1 MKKWI
6 QEALKKVG
14 YFTLIA
20 AMLICSLPLQ
30 TIAAVVTNNKQTVS
44 AEQNK
49 SAGSDTGAGNLVNAG
64 NTEKGKTDNGDIPG
78 TKNVGNTGNGNVPST
93 ESVSS
98 TTSGTVKNEQK
109 SGNTA
114 DKSVE
119 GTTDVTKS
127 DTSVTEDT
135 TNLDSGS
142 TQIEDGNS
150 TDPKVPENPQNQP
163 GTSVGTDIDVI
174 NTFNVTSGNI
184 EEKTYYYDEST
195 GDRGYLVTV
204 RGFVDYGF
212 LPNSTET
219 EREEALSQYK
229 VRLTLTEA
237 PGDNSEGATTEAVE
251 KSLKEAKDTNIAISN
266 YFITSDTELS
276 WKIEV
281 LKEGKE
287 EPVSVVEKTETVT
300 MSEAIAIA
308 VDFKECIF
316 KTEPSGQD
324 LLQYVSTSDGTDR
337 YFKAFID
344 ADVSGAFNIE
354 SISNNNCEA
363 EKKKELEKYKLRVHV
378 EGPSDFKYE
387 KDRGL
392 QLGEDCNTIS
402 LADAEEWQTEFEFRE
417 DGEYSWYAVI
427 VKTDGEKE
435 EELEGTKKAG
445 GCNIEIPDPI
455 QIEFDNLNI
464 AEESRVPNYNEA
476 VECESYDVSLV
487 TSVDI
492 RVKSSDETSSQEQ
505 DGTQVITIPAW
516 DRLEEVVNCLAQ
528 MKLELQEG
536 KETTNGNEDWTKFID
551 IDLNE
556 NQIAETLLN
565 NPGQT
570 VPFSHKETVTLTSAG
585 NHAYQAV
592 LSTVNTDE
600 VSILASC
607 KADVQIE
614 QIEQDFEYVTSDGE
628 NIYNLG
634 KSFTYRLKPGSD
646 VYGAV
651 TCYESDES
659 EREVATDRHLTI
671 EQLEDGSFQIT
682 GEKLGE
688 CHISFQHE
696 GNDIYA
702 KTTKV
707 YPLTIA
713 KEELTGTIS
722 VYGTQGGFAFWKSDT
737 LKIKVT
743 LEASQKD
750 LLEKYYQGISLAFTA
765 VPEGDEG
772 ESINLGSMSGSRAVY
787 SSSDK
792 TVTYEYTVN
801 RKTMSRLKD
810 SPHTYT
816 IKAETAYN
824 GQAETQY
831 EKLTLEYP
839 RFSAAKITPYIRVP
853 QSLNVEY
860 GTEQKQKVIAT
871 VYEKEGGV
879 LLPKEGMPLSVR
891 YISKNT
897 DVVTVD
903 EAGVITAVKGGKA
916 KIEVIVDDADNDD
929 IDVYQASSAYITI
942 NVTAPQNTNY
952 TINGFTPEEFQKRA
966 VVIKNSDGKDE
977 YWYDEDITITPAEG
991 SLYNGVVYRK
1001 NGDMWK
1007 YAGKELVIRASMPA
1021 DYEFYFCNKDLS
1033 IDSYNGINESN
1044 NVANGKK
1051 TLSSVGVA
1059 AQVTITNENVTVDKK
1074 MHRTYFYEN
1083 GKNGF
1088 DVTASGSVGYKTAD
1102 DSVDQELLKK
1112 TLSRYTLKLTVDAIV
1127 NGTTVKSIVNKGT
1140 LGEGITTITS
1150 DSYRA
1155 SKETTFQWKLEVYKD
1170 HGATPV
1176 AVSASNG
1183 EEEITMPEDV
1193 SVKIGTLTV
1202 TPGLDVEKSLIY
1214 ASKPDGTNRRF
1225 ISTITAAATASF
1237 ENGEIPGNHRR
1248 KEKELELEKYR
1259 LRICMID
1266 PDHTQEYFPDKDIK
1280 FQLTDDDTITID
1292 HAELK
1297 NYSFNKSGK
1306 YQWYAQVVK
1315 KDNPGSKEE
1324 VVESAE
1330 GTYIIDI
1337 PDKIGLE
1344 ISNLE
1349 VKDERNPNND
1359 LDSGDEITSYQLPV
1373 TVSVDVAV
1381 TGIGKGVSA
1390 DKRKA
1395 EIAYC
1400 LKQNS
1405 LTLTEKAESAFFWK
1419 KIANVNLNSGDFVEM
1434 LVRDSNHKA
1443 AFTYTTDKDHTVV
1456 VDSAGTYQFRA
1467 KLDTDSIA
1475 PALEK
1480 TINVTIDQIK
1490 QEFEYV
1496 NTDSKYI
1503 IGEAY
1508 TFTLDAKRKLYG
1520 AVSGYESDKDGNPVK
1535 GGSLKIVMAKD
1546 GKTGTITSDK
1556 NAIGKHYISFE
1567 WGGNKI
1573 YAPAKQTYRIEI
1585 DKADFAGK
1593 VRIYNVQRKGLSAF
1607 SGPDKADPFQ
1617 IETTLEANQI
1627 ELLKSCYK
1635 DITVKFSAVP
1645 NDSKDKTVEL
1655 GELRGTQ
1662 AVCSAA
1668 DKAVVYTYAVPE
1680 KRMNQ
1685 LKGGSHY
1692 TIQADL
1698 VFENADT
1705 FAYQGGPFTV
1715 ENFMVQNIAPYIE
1728 IEDQQVEFGT
1738 EKNLTFTVYDRKG
1751 DNTPAKTPLSYR
1763 FALKNPADKEVIT
1776 IDENGVLHPVS
1787 SKRSVEVIVTVDDV
1801 DNETEDRYNETSASV
1816 WISVTSP
1823 QNTDYT
1829 INNVSKEE
1837 FIGQYRAFITDGGNK
1852 EYWYDNNI
1860 TIALGKDNLYDEI
1873 VYRKVNSGRSEGGK
1887 ADSEWINAGDK
1898 WVIGESSITD
1908 YEFYFCDTE
1917 RNLYSYDVDTSTN
1930 LVKDA
1935 LKTLD
1940 DVGVD
1945 KTAPDVGN
1953 LLSADRKANSHST
1966 DSIHYFSDGVD
1977 FTAYSKGSKEDT
1989 ASMDEGAGIEKV
2001 YVKFGNQDWQAA
2013 DNVAFAN
2020 RYDNTYTLPLDENKM
2035 YGTLSVKAVD
2045 YLGHESIAAV
2055 YKGSYG
2061 TENINTSSITSS
2073 AAKVCIDKVH
2083 PVIKAV
2089 PYSVDANG
2097 KQTAYDGSWTNR
2109 QLQYMLELKTQ
2120 QSSGIYSY
2128 QYTFVPRGSEFN
2140 PAKASWTSVS
2150 PSEMEV
2156 VFGTRMTEK
2165 NQNTYSGTFRYPD
2178 EGKDNTA
2185 VRPEEYEQKNGVIYF
2200 RAESNASLVTE
2211 ERDIADSMQQVRI
2224 WQENIENP
2232 KVYADNRFDASTG
2245 WYNQKTGAVNL
2256 SFAYPEYQEE
2266 KYAPAVGV
2274 IYELHQKTLTED
2286 TVVKKAFYKGILDEN
2301 KGTVVEVS
2309 DYTRPRSTTSLSGDG
2324 TIHIDSDSINE
2335 LVVYT
2340 QDFAGNKSD
2349 KAVYTVKADYN
2360 APNRLKMYVD
2370 ETEQTPHT
2378 SLDER
2383 IAYRSFSRN
2392 EVTVK
2397 GEADYGISGK
2407 QNLLMQKCK
2416 NLGDWNGLSNAVST
2430 SQVTLA
2436 PSTRGF
2442 VYMYAV
2448 DGAGNSAEAWSDGIA
2463 TDNQAPVGP
2472 DNSDISI
2479 QAFGANSKGFFNSDF
2494 KVAVSVKDAPS
2505 DDDYSGLNSVMYTV
2519 GRGDSETK
2527 SNVSLFQFDAERPFW
2542 EDIIKSSTFAKDD
2555 ILVSAFE
2562 NESNEAYL
2570 KVTAVDN
2577 AGNIKTTSQVFMID
2591 VTKPVIDVTFDKTN
2605 ENNSKYYNTDRTATI
2620 QITELNFDPNLVR
2633 FQIYKDGAV
2642 IDSLTPSTDS
2652 WVSAGGNVHTAN
2664 ITFHEDGDYTFSV
2677 ECTDMADNFSE
2688 YQEKVEEFTIDQT
2701 IPEVEVSYDNDTAW
2715 KDSYFNAP
2723 RTATITVEEHNFDE
2737 TAFEAAV
2744 SPKVSLSGWSHA
2756 GDTHKATLN
2765 FSTDEHYI
2773 YTLHC
2778 TDLAGNEMEPF
2789 EEEEFYID
2797 TEEPEITITGVADQ
2811 SANAGDVI
2819 PVVIANDTNYD
2830 ESGIKIT
2837 LQNSKGNQITL
2848 TPERT
2853 SSEGGHAYRLTGVN
2867 GQPDEI
2873 YTLTAA
2879 ATDMA
2884 GNESEIS
2891 YRFSLNRHGSTYDLS
2906 NMSGLVEKVYTR
2918 YADMGDLEIL
2928 ETNVD
2933 VIEDFTVY
2941 ISRNGEMLS
2950 ESQVNA
2956 LPGTK
2961 DADTIYYSSAVSGND
2976 ELGYQ
2981 YRYTIY
2987 KENFEQEGVYNI
2999 MFYSKDRAG
3008 NEVNNTLSEKGAEI
3022 TFVVDNTAPTVVM
3035 EGVEAGQFYAEDSKE
3050 VNVYTSDNFKLKKAE
3065 FYLVDETGAAV
3076 QTYDYMELAENEGD
3090 VVTLIL
3096 PNSDK
3101 KLSLT
3106 YSTIDA
3112 AGNNLVTLQNSPDIP
3127 SGFMITTNAWLRY
3140 INNNAAVAATVGG
3153 VGAAGAA
3160 SAGGTALFRRR
3171 KLKRFHKK

>member
-6 QEALKKVG
+6 QEALKKAG

-30 TIAAVVTNNKQTVS
+30 TIAAVVTNDKQTVS
-44 AEQNK
+44 ADQNK
-49 SAGSDTGAGNLVNAG
+49 SAGSSVGASSLSNAG
-64 NTEKGKTDNGDIPG
+64 NTENGKISGE
-78 TKNVGNTGNGNVPST
+78 KAAST
-93 ESVSS
+93 ESAGS
-98 TTSGTVKNEQK
+98 TENNHVTGME
-109 SGNTA
+109 SGNTTSPNSAKGTDSGA
-114 DKSVE
+114 DKGVQKPE
-119 GTTDVTKS
+119 GTTNGSNVSKTDELKNDVSAAAGTETGKNS
-127 DTSVTEDT
+127 NTS
-135 TNLDSGS
+135 SS
-142 TQIEDGNS
+142 AGN
-150 TDPKVPENPQNQP
+150 PENSKTLVNPSNSQGDP
-163 GTSVGTDIDVI
+163 GIDVI
-174 NTFNVTSGNI
+174 NNVKVISEITKKYCYEEGTEKRSYQVTISGKAEYGILGEISDEDRDTALSRYKLKLTLTKTPGDNDEETTTIVEEKGLKDAINNNEVKISDYLITSNTELKWKVEVLKDEETVPVAV
-184 EEKTYYYDEST
+184 EEKTEPITMPEEISVTFGEIT
-195 GDRGYLVTV
+195 GIPTGT
-204 RGFVDYGF
+204 
-212 LPNSTET
+212 
-219 EREEALSQYK
+219 
-229 VRLTLTEA
+229 
-237 PGDNSEGATTEAVE
+237 
-251 KSLKEAKDTNIAISN
+251 
-266 YFITSDTELS
+266 
-276 WKIEV
+276 
-281 LKEGKE
+281 
-287 EPVSVVEKTETVT
+287 
-300 MSEAIAIA
+300 
-308 VDFKECIF
+308 DF
-316 KTEPSGQD
+316 
-324 LLQYVSTSDGTDR
+324 LQYTGKPDGSER
-337 YFKAFID
+337 YFKAAID
-344 ADVSGAFNIE
+344 AETTAAFNID
-354 SISNNNCEA
+354 SIEGDSLEA
-363 EKKKELEKYKLRVHV
+363 EKTKELEKYKLKVHV
-378 EGPSDFKYE
+378 EGPTGQLYDEDRAFQLSESDY
-387 KDRGL
+387 
-392 QLGEDCNTIS
+392 NTIS
-402 LADAEEWQTEFEFRE
+402 IADAAQTEFDFKE
-417 DGEYSWYAVI
+417 DGDYSWYAVI
-427 VKTDGEKE
+427 TKE
-435 EELEGTKKAG
+435 GAEVPDTKKEG
-445 GCNIEIPDPI
+445 NCNIKIPDPI
-455 QIEFDNLNI
+455 QVEFSNLAL
-464 AEESRVPNYNEA
+464 AEAGCTPKNEEG
-476 VECESYDVSLV
+476 ECKSFDLSLNTSFDISVSGL
-487 TSVDI
+487 
-492 RVKSSDETSSQEQ
+492 DETNVQVP
-505 DGTQVITIPAW
+505 DGTQTTIVPAT
-516 DRLEEVVNCLAQ
+516 DRTEEVRDCLDKI
-528 MKLELQEG
+528 KLELQEDKG
-536 KETTNGNEDWTKFID
+536 IAGAKEDWVKLLD
-551 IDLNE
+551 INLDVKQLADALVNSPDHTTTFSE
-556 NQIAETLLN
+556 N
-565 NPGQT
+565 
-570 VPFSHKETVTLTSAG
+570 K
-585 NHAYQAV
+585 
-592 LSTVNTDE
+592 TVNPLPAGDYAYRT
-600 VSILASC
+600 VLT
-607 KADVQIE
+607 KADGTTLESVRADVEIE
-614 QIEQDFEYVTSDGE
+614 HLAQDFEYVTSDGK
-628 NIYNLG
+628 NTYKLG
-634 KSFTYRLKPGSD
+634 ETFTYSLAPGTNA
-646 VYGAV
+646 YGTV
-651 TCYESDES
+651 TCYESDKDGN
-659 EREVATDRHLTI
+659 AITNDQHLTI
-671 EQLEDGSFQIT
+671 QPSNDGSYQIAGRKEGT
-682 GEKLGE
+682 SYV
-688 CHISFQHE
+688 SFRCA

-702 KTTKV
+702 EATKT
-707 YPLTIA
+707 YAITIE
-713 KEELTGTIS
+713 KEKLEGTIS
-722 VYGTQGGFAFWKSDT
+722 IYDTQSGFAFWKGDALKIIVSLDASKSDT
-737 LKIKVT
+737 LG
-743 LEASQKD
+743 Q
-750 LLEKYYQGISLAFTA
+750 YYPGISLAFTA
-765 VPEGDEG
+765 VSEGIEK
-772 ESINLGSMSGSRAVY
+772 ETISLGNMSSDAAVY
-787 SSSDK
+787 SEK
-792 TVTYEYTVN
+792 NQKVTYEYTVKRN
-801 RKTMSRLKD
+801 IVSRLKD
-810 SPHTYT
+810 SDTYT
-816 IKAETAYN
+816 IKAKAAYQ
-824 GQAETQY
+824 GQADIQY
-831 EKLTLEYP
+831 EALTLEYKN
-839 RFSAAKITPYIRVP
+839 FSATKKAPYIKAP
-853 QSLNVEY
+853 ENLSIGY
-860 GTEQKQKVIAT
+860 GTEHQLTVEVFEKKNGKPLTQK
-871 VYEKEGGV
+871 
-879 LLPKEGMPLSVR
+879 MPYS
-891 YISKNT
+891 ISYKSHNT
-897 DVVTVD
+897 EVATVD
-903 EAGVITAVKGGKA
+903 ENGKISAVKGGTA
-916 KIEVIVDDADNDD
+916 KIEVVVDDATDPAAPDD
-929 IDVYQASSAYITI
+929 EKIDVYQTVSTFITVK
-942 NVTAPQNTNY
+942 VTAPQNTNY
-952 TINGFTPEEFQKRA
+952 TINGDTPEEFQKRA
-966 VVIKNSDGKDE
+966 VIIKNDSGKEE
-977 YWYDEDITITPAEG
+977 YWYDKDITITPEKD
-991 SLYNGVVYRK
+991 SPYNEVVYRK
-1001 NGDMWK
+1001 TGGAWTS
-1007 YAGKELVIRASMPA
+1007 AGEKWVIGETMPT
-1021 DYEFYFCNKDLS
+1021 DYEFYFCNKDLN
-1033 IDSYNGINESN
+1033 IYSYDEVSEKN
-1044 NVANGKK
+1044 NVENAKK

-1059 AQVTITNENVTVDKK
+1059 SKVKITNANVTIDDCMN
-1074 MHRTYFYEN
+1074 RTYFYEN
-1083 GKNGF
+1083 GKNGY
-1088 DVTASGSVGYKTAD
+1088 DVKVSGAVGYKITGDPAN
-1102 DSVDQELLKK
+1102 QEVLKK

-1127 NGTTVKSIVNKGT
+1127 NGKIVKSIENKGT

-1155 SKETTFQWKLEVYKD
+1155 SQDTTFQWKLEVYKD
-1170 HGATPV
+1170 NGTDPV
-1176 AVSASNG
+1176 AVSTVAG
-1183 EEEITMPEDV
+1183 QEEITMPKDV
-1193 SVKIGTLTV
+1193 SVNIDTLTV
-1202 TPGLDVEKSLIY
+1202 TSGTDVENSLIY
-1214 ASKPDGTNRRF
+1214 ASEPDGTKRHF
-1225 ISTITAAATASF
+1225 ISTITGAATAHF
-1237 ENGEIPGNHRR
+1237 DNGEIPGDQRT
-1248 KEKELELEKYR
+1248 KEKGLELEKYK

-1266 PDHTQEYFPDKDIK
+1266 PHNIREYFPKEGID
-1280 FQLTDDDTITID
+1280 FQLVGDDTITID
-1292 HAELK
+1292 YAELA
-1297 NYSFNKSGK
+1297 NYNFSKTGK

-1315 KDNPGSKEE
+1315 KDNPKSEE
-1324 VVESAE
+1324 VIVKSAE
-1330 GTYIIDI
+1330 GTCVIDI

-1349 VKDERNPNND
+1349 VKNKCIPNND
-1359 LDSGDEITSYQLPV
+1359 IESGQEITSYQLPV
-1373 TVSVDVAV
+1373 TVSAEVNV

-1390 DKRKA
+1390 DKRQK

-1400 LKQNS
+1400 LEQNK
-1405 LTLTEKAESAFFWK
+1405 LTLSEKTKGAILWDKLTEIS
-1419 KIANVNLNSGDFVEM
+1419 LNSSDFADT
-1434 LVRDSNHKA
+1434 LVKNDDHKA
-1443 AFTYTTDKDHTVV
+1443 VFTYTTDKNNTVV
-1456 VDSAGTYQFRA
+1456 VKSAGTYQFWA
-1467 KLDTDSIA
+1467 ELNTGLPATSLTKTLD
-1475 PALEK
+1475 
-1480 TINVTIDQIK
+1480 VTIDPIQ
-1490 QEFEYV
+1490 QEFQYV
-1496 NTDSKYI
+1496 NIDQTYI
-1503 IGEAY
+1503 IGETYMFA
-1508 TFTLDAKRKLYG
+1508 LDAKRNLFG
-1520 AVSGYESDKDGNPVK
+1520 AASCYESDQDGNPIK
-1535 GGSLKIVMAKD
+1535 GSSSLKLEMTED
-1546 GKTGTITSDK
+1546 GAISTIKSDK
-1556 NAIGKHYISFE
+1556 NAIGTHYVSFQ
-1567 WGGNKI
+1567 WGGTEI
-1573 YAPAKQTYRIEI
+1573 YAQARRTYKIKIE
-1585 DKADFAGK
+1585 KADLTGSVTICNVERKSLFAF
-1593 VRIYNVQRKGLSAF
+1593 LE
-1607 SGPDKADPFQ
+1607 PDKADPFE
-1617 IETTLEANQI
+1617 ITTTLEANQI
-1627 ELLKSCYK
+1627 ELLKTCYR
-1635 DITVKFSAVP
+1635 DISVKLSAIP

-1655 GELRGTQ
+1655 GEVKGNK
-1662 AVCSAA
+1662 ADCSET
-1668 DKAVVYTYAVPE
+1668 DNKVVYTFAVPE

-1698 VFENADT
+1698 VFANADT
-1705 FAYQGGPFTV
+1705 FAYQGGPFTF
-1715 ENFMVQNIAPYIE
+1715 ENFKVQNIAPYID
-1728 IEDQQVEFGT
+1728 IEGQQIEFGT
-1738 EKNLTFTVYDRKG
+1738 EKNLAFTVYDRKG
-1751 DNTPAKTPLSYR
+1751 DNAPAKTPLSYR
-1763 FALKNPADKEVIT
+1763 FALKNPEDKEVVT
-1776 IDENGVLHPVS
+1776 IDKNGVLHPVS

-1801 DNETEDRYNETSASV
+1801 DNEVEDRYNETSATV
-1816 WISVTSP
+1816 MISVTPP
-1823 QNTDYT
+1823 QNTDFT
-1829 INNVSKEE
+1829 INNFSKEE
-1837 FIGQYRAFITDGGNK
+1837 FIGQYQAFIENDGNN
-1852 EYWYDNNI
+1852 EYWYDDNI
-1860 TIALGKDNLYDEI
+1860 TISLGKDNLYDEI
-1873 VYRKVNSGRSEGGK
+1873 VYRKVNGSISDGSE
-1887 ADSEWINAGDK
+1887 ADSKWINAGDV
-1898 WVIGESSITD
+1898 WTIEESSVTD

-1917 RNLYSYDVDTSTN
+1917 RNLYSYDTDTSMN

-1945 KTAPDVGN
+1945 KTAPDAGT

-1966 DSIHYFSDGVD
+1966 DNIHYFSDGVD
-1977 FTAYSKGSKEDT
+1977 FTAYSKGSADKT
-1989 ASMDEGAGIEKV
+1989 ASIDEGTGIEKV
-2001 YVKFGNQDWQAA
+2001 YVKYGDQKWQEV
-2013 DNVAFAN
+2013 DNFSFTN
-2020 RYDNTYTLPLDENKM
+2020 RYDSTYTLPLNDNKI
-2035 YGTLSVKAVD
+2035 YGTISVKAVD
-2045 YLGHESIAAV
+2045 FLGHESIAV
-2055 YKGSYG
+2055 EYKGSYG
-2061 TENINTSSITSS
+2061 TDKIHTSSVTPS
-2073 AAKVCIDKVH
+2073 AVKVCIDKVH

-2089 PYSVDANG
+2089 SYSVDASG
-2097 KQTAYDGSWTNR
+2097 KQTAYDGSWTNH
-2109 QLQYMLELKTQ
+2109 QLQYLMSLETQ
-2120 QSSGIYSY
+2120 QSSGIYRY
-2128 QYTFVPRGSEFN
+2128 QYTFVPRGTEFD
-2140 PAKASWTSVS
+2140 PAKTSWTNVS
-2150 PSEMEV
+2150 PAEMKV
-2156 VFGTRMTEK
+2156 VLGTILGEK
-2165 NQNTYSGTFRYPD
+2165 NQNTYSGTFRYPNEEID
-2178 EGKDNTA
+2178 IA
-2185 VRPEEYEQKNGVIYF
+2185 PEKPASYEQKNGVIYF

-2360 APNRLKMYVD
+2360 APNQLKMYVD

-2542 EDIIKSSTFAKDD
+2542 EDIIKSSAFAKDD

-2642 IDSLTPSTDS
+2642 IDSLTPSADS

-3065 FYLVDETGAAV
+3065 FYLVDETGATV

>member
-1 MKKWI
+1 MKRWI
-6 QEALKKVG
+6 QEALKKAG
-14 YFTLIA
+14 YFILIA
-20 AMLICSLPLQ
+20 VMLICSFPFQ
-30 TIAAVVTNNKQTVS
+30 TITAAVSNKNQTVS
-44 AEQNK
+44 EEQNK
-49 SAGSDTGAGNLVNAG
+49 SAYSSAVVSSSSNAG
-64 NTEKGKTDNGDIPG
+64 GTENDKTNSVKIPDTEIVESTGNNDVTATEIPG
-78 TKNVGNTGNGNVPST
+78 INST
-93 ESVSS
+93 ESMKHTDNVSNDENGNDVNENGVN
-98 TTSGTVKNEQK
+98 TSE
-109 SGNTA
+109 
-114 DKSVE
+114 
-119 GTTDVTKS
+119 
-127 DTSVTEDT
+127 
-135 TNLDSGS
+135 
-142 TQIEDGNS
+142 
-150 TDPKVPENPQNQP
+150 
-163 GTSVGTDIDVI
+163 
-174 NTFNVTSGNI
+174 
-184 EEKTYYYDEST
+184 
-195 GDRGYLVTV
+195 
-204 RGFVDYGF
+204 
-212 LPNSTET
+212 
-219 EREEALSQYK
+219 
-229 VRLTLTEA
+229 
-237 PGDNSEGATTEAVE
+237 GDNSVTGSGDKVKTESSTEKEGDIINKTEFTAPDKGSSKETKAIVNFQEILLNELELVYTYNKETRETGYNVSIKGEIPYSLTTAVNSE
-251 KSLKEAKDTNIAISN
+251 QAEIDEVSRTE
-266 YFITSDTELS
+266 ELS
-276 WKIEV
+276 KYLGELTLYKILED
-281 LKEGKE
+281 GTE
-287 EPVSVVEKTETVT
+287 EIIATDSKTL
-300 MSEAIAIA
+300 
-308 VDFKECIF
+308 D
-316 KTEPSGQD
+316 
-324 LLQYVSTSDGTDR
+324 QYQGFSTSALLTE
-337 YFKAFID
+337 
-344 ADVSGAFNIE
+344 DV
-354 SISNNNCEA
+354 
-363 EKKKELEKYKLRVHV
+363 KLGWKLAV
-378 EGPSDFKYE
+378 YE
-387 KDRGL
+387 KD
-392 QLGEDCNTIS
+392 
-402 LADAEEWQTEFEFRE
+402 
-417 DGEYSWYAVI
+417 
-427 VKTDGEKE
+427 TDGEWNKGTAVKE
-435 EELEGTKKAG
+435 MVGIKEVVMPTPISLEVSNLELNCVKDPDYQGDEKAVYFMPVQILATIKINGIAQDGIPATERVDEIRDCLSRNDIELKLIKSDMTEENKSINLYQEKVVNALVNSIDNSAQFEVEHNYELESKGEYQ
-445 GCNIEIPDPI
+445 C
-455 QIEFDNLNI
+455 
-464 AEESRVPNYNEA
+464 
-476 VECESYDVSLV
+476 
-487 TSVDI
+487 
-492 RVKSSDETSSQEQ
+492 
-505 DGTQVITIPAW
+505 
-516 DRLEEVVNCLAQ
+516 
-528 MKLELQEG
+528 
-536 KETTNGNEDWTKFID
+536 
-551 IDLNE
+551 
-556 NQIAETLLN
+556 
-565 NPGQT
+565 
-570 VPFSHKETVTLTSAG
+570 
-585 NHAYQAV
+585 QAV
-592 LSTVNTDE
+592 LKADGNETPTASIPLKVTIPPLPRIFGYVTNDGKDTHLVKEQFVYRPEDQKTFYGE
-600 VSILASC
+600 VSCYEVDETGQKVDSDGHLDISKGDETGTFKITGKTNGTYYIKFECPENNIYEEASRIYTVEIEKETLTATVDICSAQMSKFLLGFSKEDILNVTAKISSQRKDLFSNYYQQGTMTFTIARVGGDSNPIELGEVRKCDYNPEKGEAVYRYSIPEEIVDALDGSCGYQIQAKLNFDGDAS
-607 KADVQIE
+607 AIYASEVYQSEAFNAQNI
-614 QIEQDFEYVTSDGE
+614 IPYIDFEEEQRMEFGVKGQKLKFSVYEREGAHKEIDPSK
-628 NIYNLG
+628 L
-634 KSFTYRLKPGSD
+634 SFI
-646 VYGAV
+646 
-651 TCYESDES
+651 YESKNRDIVEVNQEGVIKAIKGGRTEITVTVDDAENSVADRYQKKEFIINVIVTPKKNTGYKINNNTLEEFLKNADEMVICGDIT
-659 EREVATDRHLTI
+659 EYWYKDKITVCPDDTNYDEIVYCKDGGDWKRAKGV
-671 EQLEDGSFQIT
+671 LE
-682 GEKLGE
+682 
-688 CHISFQHE
+688 
-696 GNDIYA
+696 
-702 KTTKV
+702 
-707 YPLTIA
+707 
-713 KEELTGTIS
+713 
-722 VYGTQGGFAFWKSDT
+722 
-737 LKIKVT
+737 
-743 LEASQKD
+743 LEAS
-750 LLEKYYQGISLAFTA
+750 L
-765 VPEGDEG
+765 
-772 ESINLGSMSGSRAVY
+772 
-787 SSSDK
+787 
-792 TVTYEYTVN
+792 
-801 RKTMSRLKD
+801 
-810 SPHTYT
+810 
-816 IKAETAYN
+816 
-824 GQAETQY
+824 
-831 EKLTLEYP
+831 
-839 RFSAAKITPYIRVP
+839 
-853 QSLNVEY
+853 
-860 GTEQKQKVIAT
+860 
-871 VYEKEGGV
+871 
-879 LLPKEGMPLSVR
+879 
-891 YISKNT
+891 
-897 DVVTVD
+897 
-903 EAGVITAVKGGKA
+903 
-916 KIEVIVDDADNDD
+916 
-929 IDVYQASSAYITI
+929 
-942 NVTAPQNTNY
+942 
-952 TINGFTPEEFQKRA
+952 
-966 VVIKNSDGKDE
+966 
-977 YWYDEDITITPAEG
+977 PAE
-991 SLYNGVVYRK
+991 
-1001 NGDMWK
+1001 
-1007 YAGKELVIRASMPA
+1007 
-1021 DYEFYFCNKDLS
+1021 YEFYFCNEDLGLY
-1033 IDSYNGINESN
+1033 SYDVLND
-1044 NVANGKK
+1044 A
-1051 TLSSVGVA
+1051 
-1059 AQVTITNENVTVDKK
+1059 TNEPEGHKKLPKIGIGLSVNVTNNKENNSYK
-1074 MHRTYFYEN
+1074 QKYFFDDLGNRKIER
-1083 GKNGF
+1083 GF
-1088 DVTASGSVGYKTAD
+1088 
-1102 DSVDQELLKK
+1102 E
-1112 TLSRYTLKLTVDAIV
+1112 
-1127 NGTTVKSIVNKGT
+1127 
-1140 LGEGITTITS
+1140 
-1150 DSYRA
+1150 
-1155 SKETTFQWKLEVYKD
+1155 
-1170 HGATPV
+1170 
-1176 AVSASNG
+1176 VSASCTANYNFGDSFPEGVDPSDNNQSLNKAEKENALNNYTLHLDLDYKTDSGKRYYVSKTSKLSESSTITIKKERVTEDAILNWQFSVYKNG
-1183 EEEITMPEDV
+1183 KVFKILETKEERIIIPKKISLKMSNLKLQLLEDQYIPDNDYNSNKEIKSYEIPV
-1193 SVKIGTLTV
+1193 QIL
-1202 TPGLDVEKSLIY
+1202 LDVEANDIEDSVPAADRKS
-1214 ASKPDGTNRRF
+1214 
-1225 ISTITAAATASF
+1225 
-1237 ENGEIPGNHRR
+1237 
-1248 KEKELELEKYR
+1248 
-1259 LRICMID
+1259 
-1266 PDHTQEYFPDKDIK
+1266 
-1280 FQLTDDDTITID
+1280 
-1292 HAELK
+1292 
-1297 NYSFNKSGK
+1297 
-1306 YQWYAQVVK
+1306 
-1315 KDNPGSKEE
+1315 
-1324 VVESAE
+1324 
-1330 GTYIIDI
+1330 
-1337 PDKIGLE
+1337 
-1344 ISNLE
+1344 
-1349 VKDERNPNND
+1349 
-1359 LDSGDEITSYQLPV
+1359 EITYYL
-1373 TVSVDVAV
+1373 
-1381 TGIGKGVSA
+1381 G
-1390 DKRKA
+1390 
-1395 EIAYC
+1395 
-1400 LKQNS
+1400 QNK
-1405 LTLTEKAESAFFWK
+1405 LLLREKAEGALLWDQH
-1419 KIANVNLNSGDFVEM
+1419 ITVNLNSSDFAEK
-1434 LVRDSNHKA
+1434 LVKDSNHKA
-1443 AFTYTTDKDHTVV
+1443 TFTYTTDKDNTVV
-1456 VDSAGTYQFRA
+1456 VDSVGIYQFKA
-1467 KLDTDSIA
+1467 TLDIGSAA
-1475 PALEK
+1475 PPLEEML
-1480 TINVTIDQIK
+1480 NVTIHPIDQD
-1490 QEFEYV
+1490 FEYGI
-1496 NTDSKYI
+1496 TDTKYI
-1503 IGEAY
+1503 IGETY
-1508 TFTLDAKRKLYG
+1508 TFALEAERKLYG
-1520 AVSGYESDKDGNPVK
+1520 AVSGYESDKNGNPIK
-1535 GGSLKIVMAKD
+1535 GGSLEIEMNKD
-1546 GKTGTITSDK
+1546 GTSSTIKSNK
-1556 NAIGKHYISFE
+1556 NAVGTHYISYR

-1573 YAPAKQTYRIEI
+1573 YAPARRTYAIEI
-1585 DKADFAGK
+1585 DKAKLTGN
-1593 VRIYNVQRKGLSAF
+1593 VTIYNVQRKGLSAF

-1617 IETTLEANQI
+1617 IETTLKANQI

-1655 GELRGTQ
+1655 GEIKGNQ
-1662 AVCSAA
+1662 AVCSVA

-1692 TIQADL
+1692 AIQANL
-1698 VFENADT
+1698 VFENSDT
-1705 FAYQGGPFTV
+1705 FAYQGGPFAF

-1738 EKNLTFTVYDRKG
+1738 EKNLAFTVYDRMG
-1751 DNTPAKTPLSYR
+1751 DMKPAETPLSYR
-1763 FALKNPADKEVIT
+1763 FALKDPADEEVIT

-1837 FIGQYRAFITDGGNK
+1837 FIRQCRAFITDGRNK

-1860 TIALGKDNLYDEI
+1860 TVALGKDNLYDEI

-1898 WVIGESSITD
+1898 WVIDESSITD

-1917 RNLYSYDVDTSTN
+1917 RNLYSYDVNTSTN

-1966 DSIHYFSDGVD
+1966 GSIHYFSDGVD

-1989 ASMDEGAGIEKV
+1989 ASMDEGTGIEKV

-2035 YGTLSVKAVD
+2035 YGTVSVKAVD

-2061 TENINTSSITSS
+2061 TEHINTSSITSS

-2120 QSSGIYSY
+2120 QSSGIYRY

-2178 EGKDNTA
+2178 EGIDNTA

-2232 KVYADNRFDASTG
+2232 RVYADNRFDASTG

-2286 TVVKKAFYKGILDEN
+2286 TTVKKAFYKGILDEN

-2324 TIHIDSDSINE
+2324 TIYIDSDSINE

-2360 APNRLKMYVD
+2360 APNQLKMFVD
-2370 ETEQTPHT
+2370 EAEQTPHT

-2416 NLGDWNGLSNAVST
+2416 NLGDWNGLSNAVSA

-2652 WVSAGGNVHTAN
+2652 WVSAGGDVHTAN

-2744 SPKVSLSGWSHA
+2744 SPKVSLGGWSHT

-2918 YADMGDLEIL
+2918 YADLGDLEIL

-2976 ELGYQ
+2976 TLGYQ

-3065 FYLVDETGAAV
+3065 FYLVDETGATV